1 MEISQKE
8 MKKILADH
16 KLWLDGKGGCRAVL
30 AGKKFIGMGN
40 VLIGADLR
48 RADLSFAFLKS
59 INLSRADFRGAN
71 LGSINMRDCKLSFA
85 ILCDANIDQASL
97 AGSDLYESNFRHSS
111 LLRSDLSN
119 TNLFNADMRG
129 AIMRGVNFDDSALI
143 RTDFSDSD
151 LIDAH
156 FYGAMIKDADFSRTV
171 VEHSIASLLVSPYKL
186 QVVDIDKA
194 YSRFAM
200 NQ

>member
-1 MEISQKE
+1 MDITQKE
-8 MKKILADH
+8 MKRILADH

-30 AGKKFIGMGN
+30 AGKKLSGMGN
-40 VLIGADLR
+40 VLMGADLR

-59 INLSRADFRGAN
+59 INVSRADFRGAN
-71 LGSINMRDCKLSFA
+71 LGSINMLDCKLSFA
-85 ILCDANIDQASL
+85 ILCEANIVQASFVD
-97 AGSDLYESNFRHSS
+97 SDLFESNFRKSS
-111 LLRSDLSN
+111 LLYADMSN
-119 TNLFNADMRG
+119 TNLFNADMRE

-156 FYGAMIKDADFSRTV
+156 FYGAMVKDANFSRTV
-171 VEHSIASLLVSPYKL
+171 VEHSIASLLVSLYEL
-186 QVVDIDKA
+186 HVVDIGKA
-194 YSRFAM
+194 HSRFAM